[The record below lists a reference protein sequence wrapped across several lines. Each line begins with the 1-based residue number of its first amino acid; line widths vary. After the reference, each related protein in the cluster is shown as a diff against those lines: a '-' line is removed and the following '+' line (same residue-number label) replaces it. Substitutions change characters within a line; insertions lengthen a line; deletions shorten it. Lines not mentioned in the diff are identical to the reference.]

1 MVQTQERQTEPRRQL
16 SEEEE
21 AKINALLLKVKKG
34 DMLRL
39 SYYNIDRY
47 ETRVGICHKIDLVL
61 GKLTVLNR
69 EIDIKDIE
77 KIEIE

>member
-1 MVQTQERQTEPRRQL
+1 ML
-16 SEEEE
+16 SDDE
-21 AKINALLLKVKKG
+21 AKKINALLLKVKKG
-34 DMLRL
+34 DMLRV

-47 ETRVGICHKIDLVL
+47 ETTVGICNKIDLVL
-61 GKLTVLNR
+61 GKLMVLKQ